1 MISSNQVNIKEGEIL
16 VVNMPDDTQ
25 LILSLD
31 NGNLLK
37 LSSVKCNMGIL
48 PFAPNAFDIV
58 KTNIQK
64 IKTS

>member
-1 MISSNQVNIKEGEIL
+1 MIDSKNINIKNGEI
-16 VVNMPDDTQ
+16 VVINMPDDTQ
-25 LILSLD
+25 LILSLE
-31 NGNLLK
+31 NNNLIK
-37 LSSVKCNMGIL
+37 VSSVKCNMGIL